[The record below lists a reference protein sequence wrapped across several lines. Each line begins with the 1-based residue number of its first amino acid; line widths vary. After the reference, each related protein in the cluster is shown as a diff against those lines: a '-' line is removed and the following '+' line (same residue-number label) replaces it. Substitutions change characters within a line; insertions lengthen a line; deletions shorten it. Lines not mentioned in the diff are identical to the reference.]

1 MTIKIVI
8 SAAIVS
14 TIITVIGSLITAKM
28 ARTTAKETAREA
40 ADQEIKKLER
50 TWAREDVVSSDE
62 EFAEMAK
69 AIATDIHCPTV
80 ATQKD
85 AVGKAA
91 GIRAK
96 EYGRLGETL
105 DRLYSAIVEDEND
118 MAEKM
123 LTKAI
128 DQKRLLTNRS
138 THEDSPE
145 ESQI

>member
-69 AIATDIHCPTV
+69 AIATYIHCPTV
-80 ATQKD
+80 ATQ
-85 AVGKAA
+85 
-91 GIRAK
+91 
-96 EYGRLGETL
+96 
-105 DRLYSAIVEDEND
+105 
-118 MAEKM
+118 
-123 LTKAI
+123 
-128 DQKRLLTNRS
+128 
-138 THEDSPE
+138 
-145 ESQI
+145 